1 MVPGKSWI
9 VLKLLLYHF
18 PGLQIPGKSISSN
31 KFVVK
36 PLNINCVLAFHLV
49 SERSKG

>member
-18 PGLQIPGKSISSN
+18 PGLQIPGKCISSS

-36 PLNINCVLAFHLV
+36 QLKYYCVPAFHLV